1 MTSLIDK
8 LEKDYKTTLLLNPSK
23 KPGYY
28 LYEGENGL
36 QILIIDNTI
45 SSEKA
50 IERVEKL
57 SFINDEVRN
66 LMEQGVP
73 KFFFEQ
79 KLLKS
84 RYILLKEAEMNANFE
99 ILESGTY
106 KQYSYTVYIDEAL
119 WIVETKLQSLDK

>member
-1 MTSLIDK
+1 M
-8 LEKDYKTTLLLNPSK
+8 
-23 KPGYY
+23 
-28 LYEGENGL
+28 